1 MGVLGKDSS
10 TMQTWLAHY
19 LELLSEVW
27 LEMRKVYGEAVC
39 PDCLWFSWDNQSES
53 FFPLSY
59 AQSLRFLREA
69 AVESGLTAGTL
80 QAQALTLHSMKV
92 CLLSAML
99 VLKLSRTS
107 RCAQGHH
114 RGSSAELYS
123 RDDVWEAL
131 DAQSQVLS
139 QLHAGWLPLTPI
151 ARGGQLPIQQLPLLQ
166 CDTTKPLAAA
176 ASCFP
181 LLPDVSSF
189 LPGSAVACGVP
200 EELGEVQAQ
209 SDPMPPQPELQGQS
223 FDSSSSEGEPADL
236 ESLGCAEEVL
246 FLRAK
251 SGIIHVA
258 APASSGMGV
267 QHGSLWLKPTCG
279 MLSPELFCITSV
291 PSGARL
297 CRHKA
302 CQGFWGDAHSSSVHG
317 SAGGGVQPTLHTCPR
332 LRPGPAWR
340 IDAIAGDF
348 CATLG

>member
-1 MGVLGKDSS
+1 MLRAFG
-10 TMQTWLAHY
+10 
-19 LELLSEVW
+19 
-27 LEMRKVYGEAVC
+27 
-39 PDCLWFSWDNQSES
+39 
-53 FFPLSY
+53 SY
-59 AQSLRFLREA
+59 VKA
-69 AVESGLTAGTL
+69 AVESGLTTGTL

-131 DAQSQVLS
+131 DGQSQVLS

-166 CDTTKPLAAA
+166 CDATKPLAAA
-176 ASCFP
+176 ATCFP
-181 LLPDVSSF
+181 LLPDFSSASPGPMVASGVSSGAWSGSGPVGPRRRLSPSLRDTVLI
-189 LPGSAVACGVP
+189 LPP
-200 EELGEVQAQ
+200 
-209 SDPMPPQPELQGQS
+209 SD
-223 FDSSSSEGEPADL
+223 GEPADL

-246 FLRAK
+246 FLRANK
-251 SGIIHVA
+251 SGIVHVA
-258 APASSGMGV
+258 APASPGMGV

-291 PSGARL
+291 PSGSRL

-302 CQGFWGDAHSSSVHG
+302 CQGLLG
-317 SAGGGVQPTLHTCPR
+317 R
-332 LRPGPAWR
+332 
-340 IDAIAGDF
+340 
-348 CATLG
+348 CA